1 MRQKPIDPAA
11 IKLETRLL
19 AIEYFI
25 AEAFKMIYM
34 LSGAS
39 QKVIEQSHERF
50 RERLRTMRIPT
61 DDPAIAD
68 LAAGE
73 LEEACIKLL
82 KKIQN
87 AR

>member
-11 IKLETRLL
+11 IK
-19 AIEYFI
+19 
-25 AEAFKMIYM
+25 
-34 LSGAS
+34 GAS